1 MRTRGRG
8 ILNRYSIE
16 KRSFYETKIKTCYIL
31 YVFMLDRCL
40 CAICNDATQAFARNQ
55 LILESDVDSF
65 QNLSQKGGQI
75 KGHLSG
81 EMTSSQKEQLASRLF
96 HVWGGVL
103 KDTRQTSDYYVAYG
117 YTSGIAFCKKINGQK
132 INLNLAITY
141 DEISDETT
149 VYLGVPL
156 LNTDF

>member
-1 MRTRGRG
+1 MRRKLKLA
-8 ILNRYSIE
+8 I
-16 KRSFYETKIKTCYIL
+16 FC
-31 YVFMLDRCL
+31 MCL
-40 CAICNDATQAFARNQ
+40 CWIVAFAQFAMTRFYLSHNDATQAFARNQ
-55 LILESDVDSF
+55 LILENDTGSF
-65 QNLSQKGGQI
+65 QILSQEGGQI

-81 EMTSSQKEQLASRLF
+81 EMTSSQKKQLASRLF
-96 HVWGGVL
+96 HVWGGAL

>member
-1 MRTRGRG
+1 MRRKLKLA
-8 ILNRYSIE
+8 I
-16 KRSFYETKIKTCYIL
+16 FC
-31 YVFMLDRCL
+31 MCL
-40 CAICNDATQAFARNQ
+40 CWIVAFVQFAMTRFYLSHNDATQAFARNQ

-141 DEISDETT
+141 DEIYD
-149 VYLGVPL
+149 
-156 LNTDF
+156 

>member
-1 MRTRGRG
+1 MRRKLKLA
-8 ILNRYSIE
+8 I
-16 KRSFYETKIKTCYIL
+16 FC
-31 YVFMLDRCL
+31 MCL
-40 CAICNDATQAFARNQ
+40 CWIVAFVQFAMTRFYLSHNDATQAFARNQ

-103 KDTRQTSDYYVAYG
+103 KDTESLFA
-117 YTSGIAFCKKINGQK
+117 KK
-132 INLNLAITY
+132 
-141 DEISDETT
+141 
-149 VYLGVPL
+149 
-156 LNTDF
+156 